1 VKTEERRVLGALS
14 YPKGPGV
21 LWGLSYFF
29 WRRLQGAPGD
39 VVGVA
44 RRRVAGE
51 AGFDAT
57 YLR

>member
-1 VKTEERRVLGALS
+1 MLGALS